1 MILQVVSGRPGLR
14 GLGRGL
20 LPRPK
25 ESTSG
30 DPNYE
35 SYFKGHQKGEREREI
50 YRYIYIYAFI
60 YVKLEELY
68 NNGFGLKV
76 TMRVATRVINWGVM
90 ILYMDHKGIPSKG
103 PGPIEPVLPG
113 ASSGWI

>member
-1 MILQVVSGRPGLR
+1 MKVTLR
-14 GLGRGL
+14 VIR
-20 LPRPK
+20 R
-25 ESTSG
+25 
-30 DPNYE
+30 
-35 SYFKGHQKGEREREI
+35 ERERE
-50 YRYIYIYAFI
+50 RYAFI

-68 NNGFGLKV
+68 KNGFGLKV